1 MTEKKCLELEEK
13 IISCEDELSEARREI
28 DLLSSKLEEK
38 AMSPGG
44 SIVSSDIIIVKVNL
58 LQYRYLGILT
68 ISRYLFALKLVCTFV
83 MCAGTFISLVRV
95 KGPHNVGDFSGRSGR
110 SPGSLLTYLGLYI
123 CSNAPKEGFHGIR
136 HVFFDQQV
144 YFFLS

>member
-13 IISCEDELSEARREI
+13 IISCEDELSEAKREI

-58 LQYRYLGILT
+58 LQYRYLGILA
-68 ISRYLFALKLVCTFV
+68 ISKYSFALKLVCTFV
-83 MCAGTFISLVRV
+83 MCAGTFNSLVHTLF
-95 KGPHNVGDFSGRSGR
+95 KTGTGWTENVI
-110 SPGSLLTYLGLYI
+110 YI
-123 CSNAPKEGFHGIR
+123 
-136 HVFFDQQV
+136 
-144 YFFLS
+144 